1 MNILK
6 LARYLK
12 EFSLDEI
19 TMIAEYDVKDDLEML
34 LQENKLTFDGEKY
47 KYTEQEIVKTF
58 ELNQPPEIKAG
69 ELILFKDAI
78 CAYLS
83 NKKLTRST
91 LKSYK
96 SILKFNILPYFGDLF
111 LEEITLS
118 QINDFM
124 RFMKEKYKPK
134 TASNCVTLTGS
145 ILKFAFEEGLIEH
158 NPYLGVKN
166 SKCR

>member
-6 LARYLK
+6 LAKHLK
-12 EFSLDEI
+12 EFTRDEI
-19 TMIAEYDVKDDLEML
+19 SMIAECDVKEDLETL
-34 LQENKLTFDGEKY
+34 SQQGKLTFDGEKY
-47 KYTEQEIVKTF
+47 KYIGQKIAKTF
-58 ELNQPPEIKAG
+58 ELNQPPALKAG
-69 ELILFKDAI
+69 ERILVKDAVSG
-78 CAYLS
+78 YLS
-83 NKKLTRST
+83 SKKLTKST
-91 LKSYK
+91 LKGYK
-96 SILKFNILPYFGDLF
+96 SILKFNILPYFGNLF
-111 LEEITLS
+111 VEEITLF

-124 RFMKEKYKPK
+124 RLMKEKYKPK

>member
-6 LARYLK
+6 LAKYLK
-12 EFSLDEI
+12 EFTLDEI
-19 TMIAEYDVKDDLEML
+19 SMIAECDVNEDLKRFL
-34 LQENKLTFDGEKY
+34 RDGKLTFDDGKY
-47 KYTEQEIVKTF
+47 KYIEQEIVKTF
-58 ELNQPPEIKAG
+58 ELNQPPELKAG
-69 ELILFKDAI
+69 QRILFKDMVY
-78 CAYLS
+78 AYLS
-83 NKKLTRST
+83 SKKLTKST
-91 LKSYK
+91 IKGYK

-111 LEEITLS
+111 LEEIMLS

-124 RFMKEKYKPK
+124 QLMKDRYKPK

-145 ILKFAFEEGLIEH
+145 ILKFAFEKGLIEH

>member
-6 LARYLK
+6 LAKYLK
-12 EFSLDEI
+12 EFTLEEI
-19 TMIAEYDVKDDLEML
+19 SMIAECNVNEDIQTFLR
-34 LQENKLTFDGEKY
+34 NGKLTFDGEKY
-47 KYTEQEIVKTF
+47 KYIEQEIVKTF
-58 ELNQPPEIKAG
+58 ELNQPPELKTG
-69 ELILFKDAI
+69 KQILFKEAVS
-78 CAYLS
+78 AYLS
-83 NKKLTRST
+83 NKKLTKST
-91 LKSYK
+91 LKGYK
-96 SILKFNILPYFGDLF
+96 SILKFNILPYFGNLF
-111 LEEITLS
+111 VEEIMLS

-124 RFMKEKYKPK
+124 QLMKDRYKPK